1 MDTAYQAHL
10 QVSELSMENIGWNGQ
25 DFVDLHNQP
34 IQNIFKLYPWEW
46 IWEEAFSQYIH
57 PQTQWIEPC
66 WKMLLSNKAILVEL
80 WKRYPNHPL
89 LIETHTYDPQ
99 QALSGKWVK
108 KPILARE
115 GANIRVLQDGHD
127 QGAASGSF
135 HFDDY
140 DKYGY
145 VVQKWVDTPL
155 FSGQLPTLG
164 LWMVGPQCAGMSI
177 REDCYDIIGNDA
189 HFAAHYFVE

>member
-1 MDTAYQAHL
+1 M
-10 QVSELSMENIGWNGQ
+10 S
-25 DFVDLHNQP
+25 
-34 IQNIFKLYPWEW
+34 
-46 IWEEAFSQYIH
+46 
-57 PQTQWIEPC
+57 
-66 WKMLLSNKAILVEL
+66 

-89 LIETHTYDPQ
+89 LVETHTYDPQ

-115 GANIRVLQDGHD
+115 GANIRVLQDGYD

-135 HFDDY
+135 YFDDY

-155 FSGQLPTLG
+155 FSGNCLHSVYGWLDINVQACLFVKIATTL
-164 LWMVGPQCAGMSI
+164 LVRCSFCSTLFCRVMFNRDLKSTV
-177 REDCYDIIGNDA
+177 
-189 HFAAHYFVE
+189 

>member
-1 MDTAYQAHL
+1 
-10 QVSELSMENIGWNGQ
+10 MENIGWNGQ

-46 IWEEAFSQYIH
+46 IWEEAFSQYIQ

-89 LIETHTYDPQ
+89 LVETHTYDPQ

-108 KPILARE
+108 KADFGKGR
-115 GANIRVLQDGHD
+115 GQY
-127 QGAASGSF
+127 SSF
-135 HFDDY
+135 
-140 DKYGY
+140 
-145 VVQKWVDTPL
+145 TRRP
-155 FSGQLPTLG
+155 
-164 LWMVGPQCAGMSI
+164 
-177 REDCYDIIGNDA
+177 
-189 HFAAHYFVE
+189 

>member
-1 MDTAYQAHL
+1 MSAL
-10 QVSELSMENIGWNGQ
+10 QHS
-25 DFVDLHNQP
+25 
-34 IQNIFKLYPWEW
+34 
-46 IWEEAFSQYIH
+46 
-57 PQTQWIEPC
+57 T
-66 WKMLLSNKAILVEL
+66 
-80 WKRYPNHPL
+80 PNHPL
-89 LIETHTYDPQ
+89 LVETHHFDPQ
-99 QALSGKWVK
+99 QKLSGKWVK

-115 GANIRVLQDGHD
+115 GANIRVLQDGQD

-135 HFDDY
+135 YFDDY

-155 FSGQLPTLG
+155 FAGQLPTLG
-164 LWMVGPQCAGMSI
+164 LWMVGHQCAGMSI

>member
-80 WKRYPNHPL
+80 WKRYQTIHYWL
-89 LIETHTYDPQ
+89 
-99 QALSGKWVK
+99 
-108 KPILARE
+108 KPIPMTRNKLCPVN
-115 GANIRVLQDGHD
+115 G
-127 QGAASGSF
+127 
-135 HFDDY
+135 
-140 DKYGY
+140 
-145 VVQKWVDTPL
+145 
-155 FSGQLPTLG
+155 
-164 LWMVGPQCAGMSI
+164 
-177 REDCYDIIGNDA
+177 
-189 HFAAHYFVE
+189 